1 MIINHNNFSNYCLRI
16 FLEVIIDFT
25 PDEEKSTI
33 SNIVDTKT
41 SSFKSVVR
49 KSYFDEYKV
58 LKLSEFYKP
67 AYGNNLR
74 NNASMTGY
82 NTISLLGG

>member
-1 MIINHNNFSNYCLRI
+1 MIINHNKFSNYCLRI
-16 FLEVIIDFT
+16 FLEVLIDFT

-33 SNIVDTKT
+33 SNIVDAKT
-41 SSFKSVVR
+41 LSFKSVVR
-49 KSYFDEYKV
+49 KTYFDEYKV
-58 LKLSEFYKP
+58 FKLSEFYKP

-74 NNASMTGY
+74 NNACMAGY